1 MQYKSNVRSIE
12 QQFDTSRGATMSTA
26 TILPARRASSGL
38 VRPEVRRPVRRPATS
53 RGPVARPHRVV
64 PAPSLRSGDRPA
76 VQSCRLEVA
85 APAGSWRLTDR
96 GIALVLVLA
105 VMITVAAV
113 TVIGLTAWRVTG
125 DDYAT
130 GSAASVSSR

>member
-1 MQYKSNVRSIE
+1 
-12 QQFDTSRGATMSTA
+12 MSTS
-26 TILPARRASSGL
+26 TISSAPTARSGY
-38 VRPEVRRPVRRPATS
+38 VRPEVRRPARRPSTG
-53 RGPVARPHRVV
+53 RGPVARPDGFV
-64 PAPSLRSGDRPA
+64 PAPTLRSVRRPA
-76 VQSCRLEVA
+76 VQSCRVEAA

-125 DDYAT
+125 TDYTMA
-130 GSAASVSSR
+130 SAATISSR

>member
-12 QQFDTSRGATMSTA
+12 HQFDTSRGATMSTA
-26 TILPARRASSGL
+26 TILSATTASSGL

-53 RGPVARPHRVV
+53 RGPVARPDHVV
-64 PAPSLRSGDRPA
+64 PAPSLRSAQRPS
-76 VQSCRLEVA
+76 VQSCRIEAA
-85 APAGSWRLTDR
+85 APVAPWRLTDR

-113 TVIGLTAWRVTG
+113 TVIGLTAWRVTST
-125 DDYAT
+125 DYTT
-130 GSAASVSSR
+130 GSVASVSSR